1 MDVDGP
7 APGGYRDAMRAP
19 AVRERRWT
27 RKEYGGL
34 IGIGFFDE
42 DRPDNRVELIEGRM
56 IVAEP
61 QNTPHA
67 IACELAAEALRAA
80 FGAGWRVRMG
90 LPIGLDPDSEP
101 EPDVALIRGAPRDSL
116 ADHPSTAALVVE
128 VADTRLRF
136 DRAVK
141 GRLYAGAGI
150 ADYWI
155 VNLRERVVE
164 VYREPVR
171 GARGARYS
179 ARHVTRSGETI
190 TPLAAPD
197 ARIAVDDLLP

>member
-1 MDVDGP
+1 
-7 APGGYRDAMRAP
+7 MRAP
-19 AVRERRWT
+19 NVRERRWT
-27 RKEYGGL
+27 RKEYGCL
-34 IGIGFFDE
+34 IDSGFFAE
-42 DRPDNRVELIEGRM
+42 DRPENRIELIEGRM

-61 QNTPHA
+61 QHTPHA
-67 IACELAAEALRAA
+67 TGCDLAGEALRTA
-80 FGAGWRVRMG
+80 FGRGWRVRMG
-90 LPIGLDPDSEP
+90 LPLALGADSEP
-101 EPDVALIRGAPRDSL
+101 EPDVVVIRGSARDWL
-116 ADHPSTAALVVE
+116 GDHPSTAALVIE

-141 GRLYAGAGI
+141 GRLYATVGI

-179 ARHVTRSGETI
+179 ARHVARPGETI

-197 ARIAVDDLLP
+197 AHIAVDALLP